1 MKILKVLGLALIGS
15 ALAVGSAQAQK
26 KWETVKI
33 ATEGAYAPWNFSGP
47 GGKLD
52 GFEVELVADP
62 PERLPAIPRLGP

>member
-1 MKILKVLGLALIGS
+1 MKTWKMAGLAVLGS
-15 ALAVGSAQAQK
+15 ALALGGAFAQGK

-52 GFEVELVADP
+52 GFEVELAND
-62 PERLPAIPRLGP
+62 L